1 MRVAVIGADGV
12 VGRGVAAR
20 LVAMG
25 HSVVGVAPVRPIG
38 WPGTVDFVRADPSDG
53 TAVRGVITDAD
64 AIAHCAPGAHLL
76 EVTTTAR
83 GAPMRSASRGSSQA
97 RQPIS
102 SNPARKDTTAT
113 PTMAFT
119 AMCAMRPAMVRSPH
133 PRDGGVW

>member
-1 MRVAVIGADGV
+1 
-12 VGRGVAAR
+12 
-20 LVAMG
+20 MG

-83 GAPMRSASRGSSQA
+83 LGRIVLVSPVSDRRCRRVETMLDELGADWVAIR
-97 RQPIS
+97 
-102 SNPARKDTTAT
+102 
-113 PTMAFT
+113 
-119 AMCAMRPAMVRSPH
+119 CAAVMG
-133 PRDGGVW
+133 RDVDDPLLTRFAAPVVVDA